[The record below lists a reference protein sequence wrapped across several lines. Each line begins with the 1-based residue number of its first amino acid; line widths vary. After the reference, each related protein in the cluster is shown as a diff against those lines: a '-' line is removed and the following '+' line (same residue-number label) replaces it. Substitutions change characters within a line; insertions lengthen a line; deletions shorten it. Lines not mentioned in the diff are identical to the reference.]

1 MQPAFS
7 DSFESVLH
15 EYTIFNAAAATNADA
30 LGFSILSAA
39 NTAADKDA
47 KAAMAPDAI
56 QNATERVFTT
66 LYAALAT
73 SELLAPA
80 ESATGGSGVLVE
92 PVNRLFVAR
101 PIAYT
106 IVVVL
111 VLVLVSHVTL
121 WMYTVRHRSVLG
133 EEPVGLLGNAV
144 LLERSDVSAVVRRV
158 RARCGE
164 EGEVREGLKK
174 GFDVKGAKCFWDE
187 HEGRI
192 RVEGLAEK

>member
-56 QNATERVFTT
+56 RNATERVFTT

-101 PIAYT
+101 PIAYM
-106 IVVVL
+106 IVAVL

-121 WMYTVRHRSVLG
+121 WMYAVRHRSVLG

-144 LLERSDVSAVVRRV
+144 LLERSDVSVVVRRV